1 MPGSTHQPASLWAH
15 QAGLSSSHAT
25 SPIASHLL
33 VACGTQ
39 HLAVRLVDLRS
50 SAAVQSLVSPGQ
62 IGGSAGAN
70 LAVAWS
76 PVHDHILASESADG
90 AVSLGYL
97 CIRASAKAHNGPVNG
112 LTWTDDGAYIVSAG
126 HDRQIRVW
134 DAAAGANTV
143 ASFGPTIRNDYNGRL
158 TMFVS
163 PIGLTPQKKDLLFY
177 PNENE
182 ILVMDLH
189 EGTIIIRLRGMAIR
203 AQRGERTIRNFLSS
217 KTLDEVDESTSIEEA
232 NRARAKKRKVLDDAF
247 RSLMG
252 RQITLS

>member
-1 MPGSTHQPASLWAH
+1 M
-15 QAGLSSSHAT
+15 
-25 SPIASHLL
+25 
-33 VACGTQ
+33 
-39 HLAVRLVDLRS
+39 
-50 SAAVQSLVSPGQ
+50 
-62 IGGSAGAN
+62 
-70 LAVAWS
+70 
-76 PVHDHILASESADG
+76 
-90 AVSLGYL
+90 
-97 CIRASAKAHNGPVNG
+97 NG

-189 EGTIIIRLRGMAIR
+189 EGTIIIRLRGMGPCCGSYPCTEGRTNDQKFSLQQYVPNNQSPFRLACANVGNSR
-203 AQRGERTIRNFLSS
+203 LERS
-217 KTLDEVDESTSIEEA
+217 
-232 NRARAKKRKVLDDAF
+232 
-247 RSLMG
+247 
-252 RQITLS
+252 